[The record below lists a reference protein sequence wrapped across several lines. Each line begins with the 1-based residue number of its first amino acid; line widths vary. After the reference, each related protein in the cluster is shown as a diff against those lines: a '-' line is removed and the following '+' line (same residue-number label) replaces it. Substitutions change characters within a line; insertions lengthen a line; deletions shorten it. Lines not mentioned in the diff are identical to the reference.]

1 MWKQSVLRSAAVAL
15 SMMAAFAYAADKTE
29 KSDKGGQAQ
38 LSKDDRNFI
47 MEAAQGGMM
56 EVQMGKLAQE
66 KGQSD
71 GVKQFGKRLEAAHS
85 KANDEL
91 KGIAQ
96 KLGVTLPA
104 ALDKKHQGKVDKM
117 SKAKP
122 QDFDRQFSR
131 EMVDDHEKDVKDAD
145 KLAKEARKEKQ
156 ADLAAFL
163 EQTHSG
169 MQTHLQEAKR
179 VDKIAKAEKKSGQRQ
194 GRTPSTS
201 GHEMGPG
208 PGGGAA
214 ETPPREP
221 GGK

>member
-29 KSDKGGQAQ
+29 KSDKGEQAQ

-71 GVKQFGKRLEAAHS
+71 GVKQFGKRLEADHS

-131 EMVDDHEKDVKDAD
+131 EMVDDHEKDVKAF
-145 KLAKEARKEKQ
+145 RKQ
-156 ADLAAFL
+156 ADKGRNAELKQFASQTMPTLEEHLKMARDLA
-163 EQTHSG
+163 G
-169 MQTHLQEAKR
+169 
-179 VDKIAKAEKKSGQRQ
+179 
-194 GRTPSTS
+194 STN
-201 GHEMGPG
+201 
-208 PGGGAA
+208 
-214 ETPPREP
+214 
-221 GGK
+221 GGKGSDKGAGKGGDKGGK